1 MAAQAQHIYLTEDDY
16 LASEL
21 LSDVK
26 REYIDGVVYAMV
38 GASANHIRITSN
50 LVAKLHPHLA
60 NTPCELF
67 FSEMKV
73 KAGKNFFY
81 PDVIVDCKRENDD
94 AYYTQSPIL
103 IVEVL
108 SKSTRKTD
116 KTLKRLAYQAIPS
129 LQEYVLIEQDFVEI
143 EICRGNSHWQ
153 SEYYFLGDTAYF
165 ASIDLSI
172 AVEEV
177 YTRVENEDMADFLK
191 LKQQKAANQSQPG
204 TA

>member
-1 MAAQAQHIYLTEDDY
+1 MAAQAQHIYLTEEDY

-26 REYIDGVVYAMV
+26 REYIDGVVYAMA

-67 FSEMKV
+67 FSDMKA

-81 PDVIVDCKRENDD
+81 PDVIVDCRNEDGN
-94 AYYTQSPIL
+94 AYYTQSPVL

-108 SKSTRKTD
+108 SKSTRRTD
-116 KTLKRLAYQAIPS
+116 KALKRLAYQALPS
-129 LQEYVLIEQDFVEI
+129 LQEYVLIDQDVVEI
-143 EICRGNSHWQ
+143 EICRRNKHWQ
-153 SEYYFLGDTAYF
+153 SEYYYLGDSAYF
-165 ASIDLSI
+165 ASIELSI
-172 AVEEV
+172 PVEEI
-177 YTRVENEDMADFLK
+177 YARVENQDMADYLK
-191 LKQQKAANQSQPG
+191 LKQQKAVSQ
-204 TA
+204 T